1 MNVSNLRGKKKKH
14 HYFLYEL
21 DLVKGAPFLKNTY
34 SHKIKLERGHEASK
48 QEVCL

>member
-1 MNVSNLRGKKKKH
+1 MNVSNLRKKKKKH
-14 HYFLYEL
+14 YVLYEL